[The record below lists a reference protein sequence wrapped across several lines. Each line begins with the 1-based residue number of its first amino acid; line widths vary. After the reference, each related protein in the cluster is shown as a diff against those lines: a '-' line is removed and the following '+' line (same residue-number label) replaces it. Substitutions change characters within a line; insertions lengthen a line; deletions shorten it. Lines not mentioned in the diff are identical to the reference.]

1 MFVFFLPFL
10 KFFSCYNEDRNLLR
24 IKERERRN
32 QEVHQEKEPFLEC
45 APLFGEPYKTSKGDE
60 LSSWIQSMLGNY
72 EEVKELISNRSHQN
86 LIGIPKSALPLTSQ
100 GKTDRLS
107 LPDRTH
113 PPFHNPQHS
122 GGPPS
127 ATAPGSCPVQYQ
139 KRPASSGHSSSQ
151 QSKSY
156 SLSSNSW
163 SQGPDLS
170 QGNQEMQSNSSSG
183 HQRKSDR
190 WPDLEECAKLPML
203 LSALSPPSEP
213 LSPLHSFEPSD
224 SEAPGRE
231 GHRKSPLG
239 DPVTMSIDGN
249 KRDVH
254 SSVSVLSEAGPLP
267 SQTFLPALPSK
278 INPVM
283 QQKPTAYVRPMDG
296 QDQAPNESPELKP
309 PPEDYHEQS
318 YGNFS
323 DLKTNAKVKLSK
335 LKIPSQPIETLSNEA
350 HCVEDILR
358 EMTHSWPPPLTAI
371 HTPSTAEPSKFPFP
385 AKESQHVH
393 CGFVGQKHYDSSSK
407 VPPSNC
413 QQGSSAPQSSSVALA
428 HSSDGESESLS
439 ESHSTSGSETES
451 ESSSSENEEEERE
464 PKKSPP
470 VPEVKPVAPTA
481 NKWQL
486 DNWLVKVNQ
495 QCSHPESQSDPA
507 QSHIEESR
515 VQDSNGDNPE
525 ESLKSNE
532 SCPPHEESSR
542 ESGVIQDISHSKG
555 SRQKSPA
562 HRAGIS
568 QRQSFGK
575 KQPCKSAKVPR
586 PEECRGDLKVESEP
600 APPKG
605 KDQSSTEKPKV
616 KTKNGHE
623 KPSKKTETGK
633 PPKRV
638 PSEKKKRKE
647 PTATLKPALDSHCER
662 EGRAVCSRLP
672 QAESQPPSAVRTSA
686 DKAVNQVEDCLR
698 KGGALT
704 PIGDGRLL
712 SPLRDVKAPQAL
724 VVKIQLS
731 LLSRVPQPP
740 GKGSHQKKTALP
752 KPSVERKKEAGKL
765 TLDIA
770 PPKVHKKRQAV
781 ENEKSLGIKRPKL
794 DTEIKPLSSNPKSPG
809 KSKVSKSAS
818 KKMKKV
824 LVPPPV
830 SPAQGPPKGAGYKR
844 CSSESSTAGA
854 CNAKSSH
861 VGPSSVKHK
870 KTQQKHTEHSKSS
883 KKSSQNSSTP
893 FPVPSLPN
901 ESSKPARP
909 LQKFDNKQYPVEH
922 HIKEAKKLKHKADV
936 MSDKVGKAFSYLDA
950 ALSFIESGIS
960 MESNP
965 QTPKSAYT
973 MFSETV
979 DLIKFIVKLKNFV
992 DPSAPAPE
1000 RIFAVLCM
1008 RCQSLLHMA
1017 MFRYKKE
1024 TALKHS
1030 RTLTEHFKSSSRSA
1044 QAPSPCVAR
1053 SSGTPSPMSPMPSP
1067 ASSAGS
1073 VPGSS
1078 LSNGGSTG
1086 MSVTIPQMINQ
1097 VASSYISI
1105 TSLFL
1110 TAHDIWEQA
1119 DALAKKNNEFFV
1131 ELDSAMGPLSLT
1143 TSMSAL
1149 VRFTRQGLHWLR
1161 LDTNMP

>member
-1 MFVFFLPFL
+1 MAARSSF
-10 KFFSCYNEDRNLLR
+10 YNEDRNLLR

-32 QEVHQEKEPFLEC
+32 QEVQQEKEPFLES

-86 LIGIPKSALPLTSQ
+86 LIGIPKSALPMTSQ

-113 PPFHNPQHS
+113 PPFHNPQQS
-122 GGPPS
+122 EGPPS
-127 ATAPGSCPVQYQ
+127 ATATGTCPVQYQ
-139 KRPASSGHSSSQ
+139 KRPTFSGHSSSQ
-151 QSKSY
+151 PSKSY
-156 SLSSNSW
+156 SSSHSW

-183 HQRKSDR
+183 HHRKSDR

-231 GHRKSPLG
+231 GHQKSPLG
-239 DPVTMSIDGN
+239 DPVTMSINGS
-249 KRDVH
+249 KRDVQ
-254 SSVSVLSEAGPLP
+254 SSISVLSEAGPLP

-278 INPVM
+278 INPII

-296 QDQAPNESPELKP
+296 QDQAPNESPALKP

-318 YGNFS
+318 YANFS

-385 AKESQHVH
+385 AKESQHAH
-393 CGFVGQKHYDSSSK
+393 SGFVGQKHYDSSSK

-413 QQGSSAPQSSSVALA
+413 QQGSSAPQSSGVPSA
-428 HSSDGESESLS
+428 HSSGGESESLS
-439 ESHSTSGSETES
+439 ESDSTSGSETES
-451 ESSSSENEEEERE
+451 ESSSSENEEE
-464 PKKSPP
+464 PKSPP
-470 VPEVKPVAPTA
+470 VPEVKPDAPTA

-495 QCSHPESQSDPA
+495 QCSHPESQSDPV
-507 QSHIEESR
+507 QSHTEESR
-515 VQDSNGDNPE
+515 VQDSSGDNPD
-525 ESLKSNE
+525 ESWKSKK
-532 SCPPHEESSR
+532 SCTPHEESSR
-542 ESGVIQDISHSKG
+542 ESRVVQDISHSKG
-555 SRQKSPA
+555 SQQKSPA

-568 QRQSFGK
+568 RRQTVGK

-586 PEECRGDLKVESEP
+586 LEECQGDLKVESEP

-616 KTKNGHE
+616 KTKSEHE
-623 KPSKKTETGK
+623 KPNKKTETGK
-633 PPKRV
+633 PPKLV

-647 PTATLKPALDSHCER
+647 PAAALKPALDSDCER
-662 EGRAVCSRLP
+662 EGRAVYSQLP
-672 QAESQPPSAVRTSA
+672 QAESQPPSSVRTSA
-686 DKAVNQVEDCLR
+686 DKAVNQVEDCLS
-698 KGGALT
+698 KGGALCL
-704 PIGDGRLL
+704 IGDGRLL
-712 SPLRDVKAPQAL
+712 SPLRDIKAPQAL

-740 GKGSHQKKTALP
+740 GKGNNHKKTALP
-752 KPSVERKKEAGKL
+752 KPSVERKKEAGRL
-765 TLDIA
+765 TLDSGPA
-770 PPKVHKKRQAV
+770 KVHKKRQAV
-781 ENEKSLGIKRPKL
+781 ENEKYLGIKRLKL
-794 DTEIKPLSSNPKSPG
+794 DTEVKPSSSNPKSPG

-824 LVPPPV
+824 LLPPPM
-830 SPAQGPPKGAGYKR
+830 SPAQGPPKGAGHKR
-844 CSSESSTAGA
+844 CSSEGSTAIA
-854 CNAKSSH
+854 FNATSSH
-861 VGPSSVKHK
+861 VGPSPVKHK
-870 KTQQKHTEHSKSS
+870 KTQQKHMEHSKSS
-883 KKSSQNSSTP
+883 KKSSQNCPTP
-893 FPVPSLPN
+893 FPVPSLTDR
-901 ESSKPARP
+901 SSKPARP
-909 LQKFDNKQYPVEH
+909 LQKFDNKHYPVEH
-922 HIKEAKKLKHKADV
+922 HMKEAKKLKHKADV
-936 MSDKVGKAFSYLDA
+936 MSDKVGKAFNYLDA

-992 DPSAPAPE
+992 DPSAPVPE

-1024 TALKHS
+1024 AALKHS
-1030 RTLTEHFKSSSRSA
+1030 RTLTEHFKNSSRSA
-1044 QAPSPCVAR
+1044 QAPSPCVA

-1086 MSVTIPQMINQ
+1086 ISVTIPQIINQ

-1110 TAHDIWEQA
+1110 TAHDLWEQA

-1161 LDTNMP
+1161 LDTNTP

>member
-1 MFVFFLPFL
+1 M
-10 KFFSCYNEDRNLLR
+10 SCSSGTATKAFKYQRREGNCSDHCCVPLYSASARNLSMSILVLWDKNTMIHLQKYR
-24 IKERERRN
+24 
-32 QEVHQEKEPFLEC
+32 HQ
-45 APLFGEPYKTSKGDE
+45 T
-60 LSSWIQSMLGNY
+60 
-72 EEVKELISNRSHQN
+72 VNRDHR
-86 LIGIPKSALPLTSQ
+86 KYC
-100 GKTDRLS
+100 LS
-107 LPDRTH
+107 L
-113 PPFHNPQHS
+113 
-122 GGPPS
+122 
-127 ATAPGSCPVQYQ
+127 
-139 KRPASSGHSSSQ
+139 
-151 QSKSY
+151 
-156 SLSSNSW
+156 
-163 SQGPDLS
+163 
-170 QGNQEMQSNSSSG
+170 
-183 HQRKSDR
+183 
-190 WPDLEECAKLPML
+190 LP
-203 LSALSPPSEP
+203 E
-213 LSPLHSFEPSD
+213 
-224 SEAPGRE
+224 
-231 GHRKSPLG
+231 
-239 DPVTMSIDGN
+239 I
-249 KRDVH
+249 
-254 SSVSVLSEAGPLP
+254 
-267 SQTFLPALPSK
+267 
-278 INPVM
+278 
-283 QQKPTAYVRPMDG
+283 
-296 QDQAPNESPELKP
+296 
-309 PPEDYHEQS
+309 
-318 YGNFS
+318 
-323 DLKTNAKVKLSK
+323 
-335 LKIPSQPIETLSNEA
+335 
-350 HCVEDILR
+350 
-358 EMTHSWPPPLTAI
+358 
-371 HTPSTAEPSKFPFP
+371 
-385 AKESQHVH
+385 
-393 CGFVGQKHYDSSSK
+393 
-407 VPPSNC
+407 
-413 QQGSSAPQSSSVALA
+413 SAPQSSSVASA

-439 ESHSTSGSETES
+439 ESDSTSGSETES
-451 ESSSSENEEEERE
+451 ESSSSENEEEEEHE

-470 VPEVKPVAPTA
+470 VPEPDAPTA

-532 SCPPHEESSR
+532 SCPPHDESSR
-542 ESGVIQDISHSKG
+542 ESRVIQDISHSKG

-568 QRQSFGK
+568 QRQSVGK

-686 DKAVNQVEDCLR
+686 DKAVNQEEDCLR
-698 KGGALT
+698 KSGALT

-712 SPLRDVKAPQAL
+712 SPRRDDKAPQAL

-765 TLDIA
+765 TLDSA
-770 PPKVHKKRQAV
+770 PPKVHKKRQ
-781 ENEKSLGIKRPKL
+781 
-794 DTEIKPLSSNPKSPG
+794 
-809 KSKVSKSAS
+809 SAS

-844 CSSESSTAGA
+844 CSSESSSAGA

-979 DLIKFIVKLKNFV
+979 DLIK
-992 DPSAPAPE
+992 
-1000 RIFAVLCM
+1000 
-1008 RCQSLLHMA
+1008 
-1017 MFRYKKE
+1017 
-1024 TALKHS
+1024 
-1030 RTLTEHFKSSSRSA
+1030 
-1044 QAPSPCVAR
+1044 

-1073 VPGSS
+1073 MPGSS
-1078 LSNGGSTG
+1078 LSKGGSTG

-1119 DALAKKNNEFFV
+1119 DALAKKNNVTTLERWLPPHPMALCQRRLDNTPRRVASGSSLHGLPHLPLLLLHQGRRGRCSKRSTDSEQIEKLWAAVSHQESVLTELLRERSVRPVPLRPQGATGAEWPQEDILSIATSDEVGKQELAFPSEGIGVLNYLDDLSPATFYGWVLMDLAKSQLTPSQTASYLGVCLDTRSMLSTLSVGSAENSCLFGALSEFFV

>member
-1 MFVFFLPFL
+1 MACTDVPSNSSSF
-10 KFFSCYNEDRNLLR
+10 YNEDRNLLR

-113 PPFHNPQHS
+113 PPFHNPQRS

-127 ATAPGSCPVQYQ
+127 ATAPGSCPIQYQ
-139 KRPASSGHSSSQ
+139 KRPASSGHSSQ

-156 SLSSNSW
+156 SLSSHSW

-239 DPVTMSIDGN
+239 NPVTVSIDGN

-278 INPVM
+278 VNPVM

-318 YGNFS
+318 YGTFS
-323 DLKTNAKVKLSK
+323 DMKTNAKVKLSK

-393 CGFVGQKHYDSSSK
+393 SGFVGQKHYDSSSK

-413 QQGSSAPQSSSVALA
+413 QQGSSAPQSSSVASA

-439 ESHSTSGSETES
+439 ESDSTSGSETES

-470 VPEVKPVAPTA
+470 VPEPDAPTA

-542 ESGVIQDISHSKG
+542 ESRVIQDISHSKG

-568 QRQSFGK
+568 QRQSVGK

-586 PEECRGDLKVESEP
+586 PEECQGVLKVESEP

-686 DKAVNQVEDCLR
+686 DKAVNQEEDCLR

-712 SPLRDVKAPQAL
+712 SPLRDAKAPQAL

-752 KPSVERKKEAGKL
+752 KPSEERKKEAGKL
-765 TLDIA
+765 TLDSA

-794 DTEIKPLSSNPKSPG
+794 DTEIKPSSSNPKSPG

-936 MSDKVGKAFSYLDA
+936 MSDKVGKAFNYLDA

-1024 TALKHS
+1024 AALKHS